1 MPIMN
6 GFEFIKKVKELDNS
20 IKVCFITAFE
30 EYYQFLM
37 EQFNLNEKCFI
48 KKSISKDELIKHIVE
63 ELITLD

>member
-1 MPIMN
+1 MN
-6 GFEFIKKVKELDNS
+6 GFEFFKKVKELDNS
-20 IKVCFITAFE
+20 IKVCFVTAFE
-30 EYYQFLM
+30 EYYQSLT